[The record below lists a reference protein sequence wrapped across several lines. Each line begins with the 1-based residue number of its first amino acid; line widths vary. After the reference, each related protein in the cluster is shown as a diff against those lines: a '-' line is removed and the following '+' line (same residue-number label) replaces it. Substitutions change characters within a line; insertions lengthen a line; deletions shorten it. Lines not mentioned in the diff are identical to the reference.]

1 MQYLLKLHCLKDI
14 KTQNS
19 SAVYDPESKCPQI
32 SLLFSSACAE
42 RPALASQGVH
52 LLFPDF
58 YTKETLIVLENGF
71 NYTSVQITD
80 NLGGEHFE
88 VMSIS
93 VLGPSTIIN
102 TSSLEG

>member
-1 MQYLLKLHCLKDI
+1 MQYLLRLHCLKDI

-19 SAVYDPESKCPQI
+19 SAEYDPQESRCPQI
-32 SLLFSSACAE
+32 SILFSSACPE
-42 RPALASQGVH
+42 HPALASQGVY
-52 LLFPDF
+52 LLIPDF
-58 YTKETLIVLENGF
+58 YTKETLIILENSF

-93 VLGPSTIIN
+93 VLGLSN
-102 TSSLEG
+102 N